1 LPGRYKGKKKGL
13 ASSAGR
19 REGGEE
25 EEEEGVLSSFLGRQT
40 PGNRREEGRSMKEVN
55 ASCLDRK
62 PDLMVLMI
70 SSKSRFHSLN
80 EQARIWPCRIPPTTT
95 PALDS
100 LLQISYTTDTSWLT
114 LVRASPF
121 SSLNQLGTER

>member
-1 LPGRYKGKKKGL
+1 MGGRSAARGERRVHLPGRYKGKKKGL

-55 ASCLDRK
+55 AREMFGSKAGLDGF
-62 PDLMVLMI
+62 DDFLEI
-70 SSKSRFHSLN
+70 
-80 EQARIWPCRIPPTTT
+80 
-95 PALDS
+95 
-100 LLQISYTTDTSWLT
+100 T
-114 LVRASPF
+114 LSQP
-121 SSLNQLGTER
+121 Q